1 MKTKS
6 KQKPKKVNRVK
17 VVGEG
22 RFVQRTRKPKSQ
34 GKKVKSVLTRVDADF
49 AAYCRE
55 KALTKGSI
63 TEVTREIFNFIKDK
77 DIISNVIPIVE
88 IAK

>member
-1 MKTKS
+1 MKS
-6 KQKPKKVNRVK
+6 KKKAPKKTSRVK

-22 RFVQRTRKPKSQ
+22 RFVQRTRKPKAQ
-34 GKKVKSVLTRVDADF
+34 GKKIKSVLTRIDAEF

-63 TEVTREIFNFIKDK
+63 TEVTRDIYHFIKDK
-77 DIISNVIPIVE
+77 EIPSLTPPTVE
-88 IAK
+88 IAS